1 MIKHFFLRHSD
12 IIVSRWIVVLI
23 DIVLLNWAIILANI
37 LRFDFVFMALTQYH
51 IFIQMISVTV
61 MGSLSLLLTA
71 THRGLIR
78 HTSQY
83 DLIRIVKAVTIALML
98 LATSNY
104 GLQLL
109 GNIGHP
115 VSISGAD
122 YHLLIPNSVML
133 IFYPLALFFLLFF
146 RLSIKLAY
154 YSITSTE
161 TAEKVNVLI
170 YGAGK
175 EGISVMNT
183 LTGTQLSPFRVVG
196 FMDDQPGK
204 IGKSIQGIDIFK
216 PAEVTNDFLAKRN
229 ISEIILVMP
238 NISEGQKTEI
248 YNRLISLDVTIKSVP
263 PVDTW
268 INGELNLKQ
277 IQNLNIEDLLQ
288 RDAITLDNQEVI
300 RGIFGKTVLVTG
312 AAGSIGHEISRQLLY
327 FNPRRIVLVDQAE
340 TPLFELEQDLL
351 TLEQQLMKRA
361 YYQKISMEF
370 IIADVSNER
379 NIGAIVRSEKP
390 HLIYHAA
397 AYKHVPLMEAN
408 PLEALRV
415 NVFGSINL
423 ADAAS
428 GAGVEKFIMISTDK
442 AVNPTS
448 IMGATKRLA
457 EIYIQSLN
465 GKPGNNTAFITTRFG
480 NVLGS
485 NGSVTRT
492 FKKQILAGGPVT
504 VTHPEITR
512 YFMTIPEACQLVFEA
527 GAIGKGGEIF
537 IFDMGK
543 PVKILDLAKNI
554 IRLSGFTPD
563 REIKIVFSGLRP
575 GEKLYEELLNNKER
589 TLATHHPK
597 IMIAK
602 VRDYSFEEVTLMI
615 DRLRAPYQQGDSR
628 TAVRMMKE
636 FIPEYISNN
645 SVFRTLDFDLKPDR
659 EIMKKV
665 Q

>member
-1 MIKHFFLRHSD
+1 
-12 IIVSRWIVVLI
+12 VLI
-23 DIVLLNWAIILANI
+23 DIALLNAAIILSNI
-37 LRFDFVFMALTQYH
+37 LRFDFVMSEVSHYH
-51 IFIQMISVTV
+51 IFTQLFAVTII
-61 MGSLSLLLTA
+61 GIA
-71 THRGLIR
+71 TLMMNGAHRGIIR
-78 HTSQY
+78 HTSQS
-83 DLIRIVKAVTIALML
+83 DILRIVKAITLLLML
-98 LATSNY
+98 IGSLNY
-104 GLQLL
+104 ALVLL
-109 GNIGHP
+109 GNMGRSVI
-115 VSISGAD
+115 ISGSE
-122 YHLLIPNSVML
+122 YSNLIPNSVL
-133 IFYPLALFFLLFF
+133 IIFYPLAMFFLLFF
-146 RLSIKLAY
+146 RMSIKLAY
-154 YSITSTE
+154 YSLSTKDQ
-161 TAEKVNVLI
+161 AEKVNVLI

-183 LTGTQLSPFRVVG
+183 LQGTQSSPFRVIG

-204 IGKSIQGIDIFK
+204 IGKSVHGIEIYN
-216 PAEVTNDFLAKRN
+216 PGEVTNTFLTKRN
-229 ISEIILVMP
+229 ITEVVLAMP
-238 NISEGQKTEI
+238 NISEEQKTEI

-263 PVDTW
+263 PIDTW
-268 INGELNLKQ
+268 INGELNLQQ

-288 RDAITLDNQEVI
+288 RDAIRLDNQEVL
-300 RGIFGKTVLVTG
+300 RGTFGKTVLVTG
-312 AAGSIGHEISRQLLY
+312 AAGSIGHELSRQLLY

-351 TLEQQLMKRA
+351 SLEQQLSKQA
-361 YYQKISMEF
+361 YYQKVAMEF

-379 NIGAIVRSEKP
+379 NIGAIIRSEKP

-415 NVFGSINL
+415 NVFGTCNL

-428 GAGVEKFIMISTDK
+428 EAGVEKFIMISTDK

-465 GKPGNNTAFITTRFG
+465 RKSGNKTAFITTRFG

-527 GAIGKGGEIF
+527 SAMGNGGEIF

-563 REIKIVFSGLRP
+563 REIKIVYSGLRP
-575 GEKLYEELLNNKER
+575 GEKLYEELLNHKER
-589 TLATHHPK
+589 TIPTHHPK
-597 IMIAK
+597 IMVAK
-602 VRDYSFEEVTLMI
+602 VRDYPFEEVTVMM
-615 DRLRAPYQQGDSR
+615 DRMRDPFLQGDSR
-628 TAVRMMKE
+628 SAVRMMKE

-645 SVFRTLDFDLKPDR
+645 SVFRTLDFDLQPGR
-659 EIMKKV
+659 EVMKKAK
-665 Q
+665 